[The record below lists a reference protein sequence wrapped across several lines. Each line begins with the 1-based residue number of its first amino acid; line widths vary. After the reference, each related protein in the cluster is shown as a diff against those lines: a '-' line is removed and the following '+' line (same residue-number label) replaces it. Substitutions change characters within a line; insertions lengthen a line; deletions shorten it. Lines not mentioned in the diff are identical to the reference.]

1 MSEKQWADASFFT
14 LVHDVLA
21 VERQRELQCRREGR
35 RSPYRCLQLIA
46 PLYYQQMPPPSHFR
60 RMQCVDLS
68 PGGLAY
74 LSDEPPP
81 TDRIVVAL
89 GDDPVVLLVARVTRH
104 EREYRDGRS
113 IFRVA
118 CRFTGRLRNDD
129 QSAAE
134 FESLARDA

>member
-1 MSEKQWADASFFT
+1 MFEQLWADATFFT

-21 VERQRELQCRREGR
+21 AERQRELQCRREGR

-46 PLYYQQMPPPSHFR
+46 PLYYNQMPAPSHFS

-89 GDDPVVLLVARVTRH
+89 GDDPVVMLIARVTRQ
-104 EREYRDGRS
+104 ERERHNGRS
-113 IFRVA
+113 MYRVA
-118 CRFTGRLRNDD
+118 CRFIGRLRNED
-129 QSAAE
+129 
-134 FESLARDA
+134 